1 MTTLTRELRRS
12 LENTVREAR
21 RTAEAGARKVIEQLA
36 VHHHEPWPSMTP
48 TQRELRNRL
57 RAHGRQLGD
66 RRDDRRGVQGIDRLT
81 TECAYEHWH
90 RMLFARYLAECELLI
105 EPQSGVAIS
114 LAECEEMARAEGRDW
129 LEFAADYAQRMLP
142 QIFRSGDP
150 VLEVALPPETRS
162 ALEDLM
168 KAPPRDVFI
177 ADDSLGWVYQYWQSD
192 RKEEVNRSEKKI
204 GADELPAVTQLF
216 TEDYMVLFLLH
227 NTLGAWWAG
236 KALAAKPALAESAAN
251 EGELRAA
258 CAVGDVEWSYLR
270 FVREEGKPWRPA
282 AGTFDGWPKAARD
295 ITLLDPCMGSGHFLV
310 FALPMLAAMRAA
322 EERLSAEAAI
332 EAVLRDNL
340 FGLEIDPRCTQIAAF
355 NLALAAWRRVGYR
368 QLPSLHLACS
378 GLSLGVSKA
387 EWLKLA
393 ERAAQALPVPP
404 KTDLLS
410 TEENLFSDAMKRGF
424 ERLYDLFARAPW
436 LGSLIDP
443 RAAGGDLVEHG
454 FDDLEPLLAQ
464 VTAKAETAELS
475 ELAVAAQG
483 IAKAAEILADTFV
496 LVATNVPYLGS
507 DKQHPTLREFCSQT
521 YRRAQLDLATCFVE
535 RCQGWCQTSGTS
547 ALVTPQNWI
556 SLRRYSPLRRALLES
571 ETWNVAVM
579 LGPAAF
585 SEMNWWAANTALFVL
600 TRTLPS
606 ENQVVRG
613 IDASAP
619 RTIDQ
624 KRALLAGSIRS
635 ANGDLEH
642 FASSAGGDSGAVLEA
657 LQAALRTAPD
667 SVIAFSSLDTSVW
680 LSNWVDVHYGFKPG
694 QTARVTRFFWE
705 LPVAQIS
712 EENGWLLLESTPSG
726 EFDFSGKAEVI
737 MSPAAMRAADI
748 GGFGE
753 SGREAWGKRG
763 LIVGK
768 MGRLPAALY
777 AGCVFDDNTYV
788 LIPKN
793 EDHLPSVAAFVMSPE
808 FCSSVRSRN
817 RKVSV
822 DTQSMVRIPF
832 DYRRWSKAAREIYP
846 SGTPSPA
853 SNDSTQWLFNGHPRG
868 ANYAIQVAV
877 ARSVGY
883 AWPRQAAV
891 NFPGYTTQA
900 ADGLEEHADCD
911 GIVTLNPV
919 KGEQPA
925 AARMLALLADAYGA
939 EWSAAKLDALLAQA
953 RFAGKTLDD
962 WLRDGFFE
970 QHCELFHQRPFVWH
984 IWDGRRDGFH
994 ALVNYHLL
1002 AARNGEGRRTLE
1014 KLLYSYLGDWIDRQR
1029 ADQKAGVEGADA
1041 RIAAAEHLK
1050 TELTNILAGEPPY
1063 DLFVRWKPLHQ
1074 QPLGWEPDINDG
1086 VRINI
1091 RPFMT
1096 AKPLGA
1102 RAKGACILR
1111 VTPKIKWDKDRG
1123 KEPQRP
1129 REDFPWFWGW
1139 DPDNKD
1145 DQKDFGGR
1153 GMEPDGNRW
1162 NDLHYT
1168 RTFKEAAR
1176 ARKAKG

>member
-21 RTAEAGARKVIEQLA
+21 RTAEGGARKVIEQLA

-48 TQRELRNRL
+48 SQRELRNRL

-114 LAECEEMARAEGRDW
+114 LAECEELARAEGRDW
-129 LEFAADYAQRMLP
+129 LELAADYAQRMLP

-150 VLEVALPPETRS
+150 VLDVALPPETRS

-168 KAPPRDVFI
+168 KALPRDVFV
-177 ADDSLGWVYQYWQSD
+177 ADDSLGWVYQYWQAD

-216 TEDYMVLFLLH
+216 TEDYMVHFLLH

-236 KALAAKPALAESAAN
+236 KVLAASSHLAQSASN

-258 CAVGDVEWSYLR
+258 CAVGDVEWTYLR

-282 AGTFDGWPKAARD
+282 AGTFDGWPKAAKD

-393 ERAAQALPVPP
+393 ERAAQALSVPP
-404 KTDLLS
+404 KTDLLG
-410 TEENLFSDAMKRGF
+410 TEDNLFSDAMNRGF

-443 RAAGGDLVEHG
+443 RSAGGDLVEHS
-454 FDDLEPLLAQ
+454 FNDLEPLLAQ
-464 VTAKAETAELS
+464 VMAKAETAELS
-475 ELAVAAQG
+475 EMAVAAQG
-483 IAKAAEILADTFV
+483 LAKAAQVLAGRFT
-496 LVATNVPYLGS
+496 LIATNVPYLGRG
-507 DKQHPTLREFCSQT
+507 KQDEAVKEFCE
-521 YRRAQLDLATCFVE
+521 RHHPLAKADLSTCFVE
-535 RCQGWCQTSGTS
+535 RCLAFGEGGGAA
-547 ALVTPQNWI
+547 ALVTPQNWLFLGTYKK
-556 SLRRYSPLRRALLES
+556 LREGLFRER
-571 ETWNVAVM
+571 TWNAAIK

-585 SEMNWWAANTALFVL
+585 QDMNWWAAKTALL
-600 TRTLPS
+600 TLSSQLPVEAHTIS
-606 ENQVVRG
+606 GLDVSGPRDPKLKEPLLVSNDLHLVQQSRQLANPDARLLLTALDEVPLLEEFAVAYQG
-613 IDASAP
+613 IA
-619 RTIDQ
+619 
-624 KRALLAGSIRS
+624 
-635 ANGDLEH
+635 
-642 FASSAGGDSGAVLEA
+642 
-657 LQAALRTAPD
+657 TAD
-667 SVIAFSSLDTSVW
+667 YSR
-680 LSNWVDVHYGFKPG
+680 YGRK
-694 QTARVTRFFWE
+694 FWE
-705 LPVAQIS
+705 LPGGGS
-712 EENGWLLLESTPSG
+712 EWEYQQSTVEETQS
-726 EFDFSGKAEVI
+726 
-737 MSPAAMRAADI
+737 
-748 GGFGE
+748 FG
-753 SGREAWGKRG
+753 GREHMLLWERGSGALAASGQARIQGLDAKSKRG
-763 LIVGK
+763 VCVSQ
-768 MGRLPAALY
+768 MNRLPVTLFT
-777 AGCVFDDNTYV
+777 GDFFDNNCSAV
-788 LIPKN
+788 IPRN
-793 EDHLPSVAAFVMSPE
+793 QELVPAVWA
-808 FCSSVRSRN
+808 FCSSDDFREAVRELDQKTGVTN
-817 RKVSV
+817 ATLVKV
-822 DTQSMVRIPF
+822 PF
-832 DYRRWSKAAREIYP
+832 DLDYWQRVAAERYP
-846 SGTPSPA
+846 GGIPKPD
-853 SNDSTQWLFNGHPRG
+853 SNNPTQWLFAGHPSG
-868 ANYAIQVAV
+868 SDVPLQVAV
-877 ARSVGY
+877 ARLVGY
-883 AWPRQAAV
+883 NWPRQTGSSFLDCPALHR
-891 NFPGYTTQA
+891 
-900 ADGLEEHADCD
+900 DGLDKHADHD

-925 AARMLALLADAYGA
+925 AARLLALLADAFSG
-939 EWSAAKLDALLAQA
+939 EWSAAKLDALLAQVG
-953 RFAGKTLDD
+953 FGGKTLDD

-970 QHCELFHQRPFVWH
+970 QHCEVFHQRPFVWH
-984 IWDGRRDGFH
+984 IWDGRRDGFQ
-994 ALVNYHLL
+994 ALVNYHRL
-1002 AARNGEGRRTLE
+1002 AAPNGEGRRTLE

-1029 ADQKAGVEGADA
+1029 AGQKAGVEGADA
-1041 RIAAAEHLK
+1041 RVAAAEHLK
-1050 TELTNILAGEPPY
+1050 TELTNILAGEPPH
-1063 DLFVRWKPLHQ
+1063 DLFVRWKPLAEQ
-1074 QPLGWEPDINDG
+1074 AIGWEPDINDG

-1102 RAKGACILR
+1102 RAKSACILR

-1139 DPDNKD
+1139 DPDIKD

-1153 GMEPDGNRW
+1153 GKEPDGNRW

-1168 RTFKEAAR
+1168 RGFKQATR
-1176 ARKAKG
+1176 ARHKGDAR